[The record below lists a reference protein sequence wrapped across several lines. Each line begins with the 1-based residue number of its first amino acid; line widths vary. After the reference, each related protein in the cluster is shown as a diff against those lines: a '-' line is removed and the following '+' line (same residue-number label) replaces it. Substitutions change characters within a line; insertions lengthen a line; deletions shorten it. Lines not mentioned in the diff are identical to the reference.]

1 MVKMILIGCGKS
13 KRCFSCEAQDLYTG
27 SIFKARRAYA
37 EASGEPWMILSA
49 KYGMIRPRTWVD
61 PYDLTVKDLSKDIRS
76 ILALHVARQLVDLGI
91 TEVELHMGRDYAGL
105 LIPVL
110 QSVGIRCSWPV
121 KGLSQGHQLQWY
133 KQQKE
138 SQK

>member
-1 MVKMILIGCGKS
+1 MSKLILIGCGKAKGS
-13 KRCFSCEAQDLYTG
+13 ETCPALDLYTG
-27 SIFKARRAYA
+27 PIFRARRAYA

-49 KYGMIRPRTWVD
+49 KYGMIRPRTWVA

-76 ILALHVARQLVDLGI
+76 ILALHVARQLVGLGI
-91 TEVELHMGRDYAGL
+91 TRVELHMGWDYAGL

-110 QSVGIRCSWPV
+110 ESVGIRCSWPV

-133 KQQKE
+133 KQQRE
-138 SQK
+138 TLV